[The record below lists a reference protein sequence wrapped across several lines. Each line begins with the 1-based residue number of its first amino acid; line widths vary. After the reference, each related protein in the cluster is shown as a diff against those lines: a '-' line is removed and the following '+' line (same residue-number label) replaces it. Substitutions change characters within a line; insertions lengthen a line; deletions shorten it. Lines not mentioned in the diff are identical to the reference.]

1 MIHVWSDCMGCTA
14 VLLTIVKNAI
24 LSEHQILTKTRLW
37 DHLVLLLT
45 QISQPPPLSLVYN
58 WWEIKLDMPPTRSSK
73 RLANESPLGELPAKR
88 RPKPNTN
95 TLDAF
100 SQNTT
105 PFTRPKP
112 PKKRAERP
120 IPSSPPLPLSN
131 LKKGSLRA
139 PVEVSSTPATS
150 SLATLNSTPIA
161 KRPKPPPSPFNPHNL
176 GKKAYYVTLTITL
189 IIETRRKN
197 ALARSININN
207 VFVDNLEK
215 L

>member
-1 MIHVWSDCMGCTA
+1 M
-14 VLLTIVKNAI
+14 
-24 LSEHQILTKTRLW
+24 
-37 DHLVLLLT
+37 
-45 QISQPPPLSLVYN
+45 PL
-58 WWEIKLDMPPTRSSK
+58 TRSLK
-73 RLANESPLGELPAKR
+73 RLANESPLEELPAKR

-100 SQNTT
+100 SQNIT
-105 PFTRPKP
+105 PSTRLKP

-139 PVEVSSTPATS
+139 PVKVSSTPTTS
-150 SLATLNSTPIA
+150 SLATLNSTPIT
-161 KRPKPPPSPFNPHNL
+161 KRLKPPPPSPFNPYNL

-197 ALARSININN
+197 GLTRSININN
-207 VFVDNLEK
+207 VFVNNLEK